1 MKHKNQSTSADKAS
15 SKGTA
20 RKSNP
25 NTKSAKQTQKVNKPS
40 QSSKVKVAKPIS
52 KTLHPRNKHNQ
63 GYDFEELISECPKL
77 SHFVKPNPYGNLS
90 IDFSDP
96 QAVKTLNAAI
106 LKTDYQIEHWDIPQ
120 GFLCPPVPGRVDY
133 LHYIADLLSDKGKV
147 PKGQKV
153 IALDIGTGANGI
165 YPLLGIQSYG
175 WQFVASDIDP
185 ISIANVASIADKNQ
199 AIKRKI
205 SLRQQ
210 HNPNHIFSGI
220 IAENERFDIT
230 LCNPPFHRSLEEAS
244 QGSAKKNA
252 NLAANRAKKGTAKG
266 AASGTLTTK
275 KPDNAVSGLNFGG
288 QKAELWCEGG
298 EQQFLA
304 NMITE
309 SQQFASQCL
318 WFSSLVSKSEN
329 LKPCYALLEKL
340 SADSVKTIEMQ
351 QGNKITRVLAWS
363 FLTKA
368 QRLQWAKFRNMQ

>member
-1 MKHKNQSTSADKAS
+1 MKPQSKSKAVNTNT
-15 SKGTA
+15 KGTT
-20 RKSNP
+20 RKSESRA
-25 NTKSAKQTQKVNKPS
+25 KSAKHVKSQNKKNHPTNAK
-40 QSSKVKVAKPIS
+40 KVKSIS
-52 KTLHPRNKHNQ
+52 KALHPRNKHNQ
-63 GYDFEELISECPKL
+63 GYDFAKLISECPKL
-77 SHFVKPNPYGNLS
+77 SHFVRPNPYGNLS

-96 QAVKTLNAAI
+96 QAVKALNAAI
-106 LKTDYQIEHWDIPQ
+106 LKTDYQIEHWDIPE

-133 LHYIADLLSDKGKV
+133 LHYIADLLSVNGKV

-153 IALDIGTGANGI
+153 KALDIGTGANGI

-185 ISIANVASIADKNQ
+185 TSIANVAGVADKNQ
-199 AIKRKI
+199 LINQKL
-205 SLRQQ
+205 SLRLQADA
-210 HNPNHIFSGI
+210 NHIFSGI
-220 IAENERFDIT
+220 IADNERFDIT
-230 LCNPPFHRSLEEAS
+230 LCNPPFHRSLEEAT
-244 QGSAKKNA
+244 QGSIKKNI
-252 NLAANRAKKGTAKG
+252 NLAANRAKKGANKPQATKTANVNKQ
-266 AASGTLTTK
+266 AAS
-275 KPDNAVSGLNFGG
+275 SLNFGG

-363 FLTKA
+363 FLTEV
-368 QRLQWAKFRNMQ
+368 QRRQWAKFRNMQ